1 LKTKIFPSTLKNA
14 PDYYNAGVVGT
25 YVVVDST
32 VTGLPPEGS
41 FLNVYGKKFT
51 PMRRVGTNF
60 KLDANVV

>member
-1 LKTKIFPSTLKNA
+1 LKNA
-14 PDYYNAGVVGT
+14 LDYYNAGV
-25 YVVVDST
+25 VVVDST